1 MVILLLLQGCNVRK
15 SNPDLP
21 PPKIEKDSIFTTK
34 TVTVTLKDTVL
45 VSVPDSLYYEAYI
58 ECVNNKP
65 VLRDPE
71 EKKTTGVKSDINL
84 KDGKLKVL
92 VNTEAQKL
100 FLKWKEQY
108 VQETKER
115 NKTISV
121 PYPVIEKVTVPAE
134 LTFFQKLYLWIG
146 KIVVFGLIGFILYKI
161 PWRSFLS

>member
-1 MVILLLLQGCNVRK
+1 M
-15 SNPDLP
+15 
-21 PPKIEKDSIFTTK
+21 
-34 TVTVTLKDTVL
+34 
-45 VSVPDSLYYEAYI
+45 
-58 ECVNNKP
+58 
-65 VLRDPE
+65 LRDPE